1 MPKNLNVEDFPGAVS
16 TKGGIVM
23 DDGRSY
29 WTFVG
34 VVSILEGEPAV
45 GFAIK
50 DKDSNWFARVE
61 AEDGSRS
68 INILGCQIQAVMQGG
83 FDSQAAGVFHL

>member
-1 MPKNLNVEDFPGAVS
+1 MPKRLNVEDFAGAVS
-16 TKGGIVM
+16 MKNAMVM

-34 VVSILEGEPAV
+34 NVSILEGEPAV

-61 AEDGSRS
+61 SPDGKRS
-68 INILGCQIQAVMQGG
+68 VNILGCQVQGVMQGG
-83 FDSQAAGVFHL
+83 FPSPAAGVFHL